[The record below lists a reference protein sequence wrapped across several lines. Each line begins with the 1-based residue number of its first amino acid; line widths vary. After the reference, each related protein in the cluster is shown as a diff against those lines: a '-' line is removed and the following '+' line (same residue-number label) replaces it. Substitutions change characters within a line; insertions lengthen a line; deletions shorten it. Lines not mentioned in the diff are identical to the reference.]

1 MNPSIATFA
10 IIVAA
15 GFATCGVSL
24 AQEQPALKKVAT
36 FEHQVTGVTVGR
48 DDRIFVNF
56 PRWTEDSPVSVA
68 EVMKDGSIKPFPD
81 EAWNSWRNVLK
92 NKVTPQDHWICVQSV
107 VADHDGNLWVLDPAS
122 PAIAGAL
129 PGGAKLVKI
138 DLGTNKVTQTIAFD
152 DKAAPPYSYLNDVR
166 FSPDNQ
172 TAYITDSGLKGALV
186 VVDVKSGATRR
197 LLEGHPTTMPEKDV
211 VVHTDGKELRRPD
224 GRTAEFASDGI
235 ELSKDGKHLYWQA
248 LTGKTLYRIPTD
260 ALRDTKLSDAALA
273 KKIERVGEN
282 GVADGLWID
291 RAGRMYISALEEDS
305 IKIRRG
311 DKVETLIRD
320 KRLRWPDTFA
330 ESSDGTIY
338 VTASRIQDSAQYN
351 PKAGP
356 ALETYL
362 FTFNPAKK
370 ASTK

>member
-1 MNPSIATFA
+1 MNPSIAKFA

-15 GFATCGVSL
+15 GFATYGVSL
-24 AQEQPALKKVAT
+24 AQDQPALKKVAT

-68 EVMKDGSIKPFPD
+68 ELMKDGSIKPFPD
-81 EAWNSWRNVLK
+81 EAWNSFRNVLK
-92 NKVTPQDHWICVQSV
+92 NKVSPQDHWVCVQSV
-107 VADHDGNLWVLDPAS
+107 TADHDGNLWVLDPAS
-122 PAIAGAL
+122 PAISGVL

-138 DLGTNKVTQTIAFD
+138 DLGTNTVTETIAFD
-152 DKAAPPYSYLNDVR
+152 ETVAPPYSYLNDVR
-166 FSPDNQ
+166 FSPDDQ

-186 VVDVKSGATRR
+186 VVDLKSGAAKR
-197 LLEGHPTTMPEKDV
+197 LLEGHPTVMPEKDV
-211 VVHTDGKELRRPD
+211 VVHADGKELRRPD

-235 ELSKDGKHLYWQA
+235 ELSEDGKHLYWQA

-260 ALRDTKLSDAALA
+260 ALHDAKMSNEALA
-273 KKIERVGEN
+273 TKIERVGEN

-291 RAGRMYISALEEDS
+291 KGGTMYISALEEDS
-305 IKIRRG
+305 IKMRKR

-330 ESSDGTIY
+330 ESSDGMIY
-338 VTASRIQDSAQYN
+338 VTASRIQDSAQFN
-351 PKAGP
+351 PKAGL

-362 FTFNPAKK
+362 FTFKPAE
-370 ASTK
+370 

>member
-1 MNPSIATFA
+1 MKLSIAAFTFM
-10 IIVAA
+10 VAA
-15 GFATCGVSL
+15 GFATWDVLL

-36 FEHQVTGVTVGR
+36 FEHQVTGVTVGK

-81 EAWNSWRNVLK
+81 EGWNSWRNRLK
-92 NKVTPQDHWICVQSV
+92 NKVTPHDHWVCVQSV

-122 PAIAGAL
+122 PAIAGAV
-129 PGGAKLVKI
+129 PGGPKLVKI
-138 DLGTNKVTQTIAFD
+138 DLATNKVTRTIAFD
-152 DKAAPPYSYLNDVR
+152 EKAAPPYSYLNDVR
-166 FSPDNQ
+166 FSPDIQ
-172 TAYITDSGLKGALV
+172 AAYITDSGLKGALV
-186 VVDVKSGATRR
+186 VVDLKSGTARR
-197 LLEGHPTTMPEKDV
+197 LLEGHPTAMPEKDV
-211 VVHTDGKELRRPD
+211 VVHADGKELRRPD

-260 ALRDTKLSDAALA
+260 ALHDATMSNEALA
-273 KKIERVGEN
+273 AKIERIGEN

-291 RAGRMYISALEEDS
+291 RAGTMYISALEEDS
-305 IKIRRG
+305 IKTRKG
-311 DKVETLIRD
+311 EKVETLIRD
-320 KRLRWPDTFA
+320 KELRWPDTFA

-338 VTASRIQDSAQYN
+338 VTASRIQDSAQFD

-362 FTFNPAKK
+362 FTFKPAE
-370 ASTK
+370 

>member
-1 MNPSIATFA
+1 MNPSIAAFA
-10 IIVAA
+10 VFVAG
-15 GFATCGVSL
+15 GFATCSVLL

-36 FEHQVTGVTVGR
+36 FEHQVTGVTVGKG
-48 DDRIFVNF
+48 DRVFVNF

-92 NKVTPQDHWICVQSV
+92 NKVTPQDHWVCVQSV

-122 PAIAGAL
+122 PAIAGVV

-138 DLGTNKVTQTIAFD
+138 DLGTTKVTQTIAFD
-152 DKAAPPYSYLNDVR
+152 EQTAPPYSYLNDVR

-186 VVDVKSGATRR
+186 VVDLKSGAARR
-197 LLEGHPTTMPEKDV
+197 LLEGHPTTMPEKNV

-235 ELSKDGKHLYWQA
+235 ELSEDGKHLYWQA
-248 LTGKTLYRIPTD
+248 LTGKTLYQIPT
-260 ALRDTKLSDAALA
+260 AALHNA
-273 KKIERVGEN
+273 KMSNEDLDKQIERVGEN
-282 GVADGLWID
+282 GVSDGLWID
-291 RAGRMYISALEEDS
+291 KAGTMYISALEEDS
-305 IKIRRG
+305 IKTRKG
-311 DKVETLIRD
+311 GNVETLIRD

-338 VTASRIQDSAQYN
+338 VTASRIQDSAQFN

-356 ALETYL
+356 AVETYL
-362 FTFNPAKK
+362 FTFKPAK
-370 ASTK
+370 

>member
-1 MNPSIATFA
+1 
-10 IIVAA
+10 
-15 GFATCGVSL
+15 
-24 AQEQPALKKVAT
+24 
-36 FEHQVTGVTVGR
+36 
-48 DDRIFVNF
+48 
-56 PRWTEDSPVSVA
+56 
-68 EVMKDGSIKPFPD
+68 
-81 EAWNSWRNVLK
+81 
-92 NKVTPQDHWICVQSV
+92 VQSV

-122 PAIAGAL
+122 PAIAGVV
-129 PGGAKLVKI
+129 PGGPKLVKI

-152 DKAAPPYSYLNDVR
+152 GKTAPPYSYLNDVR

-172 TAYITDSGLKGALV
+172 TAYLTDSGLKGALV
-186 VVDVKSGATRR
+186 VVDLKSGTAKR

-211 VVHTDGKELRRPD
+211 VVHADGKELRRPD

-260 ALRDTKLSDAALA
+260 ALHDTKMSNEALA
-273 KKIERVGEN
+273 TKIERIGEN

-291 RAGRMYISALEEDS
+291 RSGTMYISALDEDS
-305 IKIRRG
+305 IKTRKG
-311 DKVETLIRD
+311 NKVETLIRD
-320 KRLRWPDTFA
+320 KQLRWPDTFS

-338 VTASRIQDSAQYN
+338 VTASRIQDSAQFN

-362 FTFNPAKK
+362 FRFKPAE
-370 ASTK
+370 

>member
-1 MNPSIATFA
+1 MYSRIATLA
-10 IIVAA
+10 ITVAA
-15 GFATCGVSL
+15 GFATFRVSL

-68 EVMKDGSIKPFPD
+68 EVMKDGSIRPFPD

-92 NKVTPQDHWICVQSV
+92 NEITPQDHWVCVQSV
-107 VADHDGNLWVLDPAS
+107 VADHDGNLWALDPAS
-122 PAIAGAL
+122 PAIAGVV

-138 DLGTNKVTQTIAFD
+138 DLGTNKVTQSIAFD
-152 DKAAPPYSYLNDVR
+152 EKAAPPYSYLNDVR

-186 VVDVKSGATRR
+186 VVDLKSGAARR
-197 LLEGHPTTMPEKDV
+197 LLAGHRTTMPEKDV
-211 VVHTDGKELRRPD
+211 IVHTGGKELRRPD

-235 ELSKDGKHLYWQA
+235 ELSKDGKHLCWQA

-260 ALRDTKLSDAALA
+260 ALRDAKLSNEALV

-282 GVADGLWID
+282 GVSDGLWID
-291 RAGRMYISALEEDS
+291 RAGTMYISALEEDS
-305 IKIRRG
+305 IKMRKG

-320 KRLRWPDTFA
+320 EQLRWPDTFA

-338 VTASRIQDSAQYN
+338 VTASRIQDSAQFI

-362 FTFNPAKK
+362 FAFKPSK
-370 ASTK
+370 

>member
-1 MNPSIATFA
+1 MATGL
-10 IIVAA
+10 AA
-15 GFATCGVSL
+15 CGVL
-24 AQEQPALKKVAT
+24 HAKEQPALKEVAT
-36 FEHQVTGVTVGR
+36 FEHQVTGVTVGKG
-48 DDRIFVNF
+48 DRIFVNF

-92 NKVTPQDHWICVQSV
+92 NKVTPQDHWVCVQSV

-122 PAIAGAL
+122 PAIAGVVL
-129 PGGAKLVKI
+129 GGAKLVKI
-138 DLGTNKVTQTIAFD
+138 DLETNKVTQTIAFD
-152 DKAAPPYSYLNDVR
+152 EKTAPPYSYLNDVR

-172 TAYITDSGLKGALV
+172 IAYITDSGLKGAIV
-186 VVDVKSGATRR
+186 VVDLKIGAARR
-197 LLEGHPTTMPEKDV
+197 LLEGHDTTMPEKDV

-235 ELSKDGKHLYWQA
+235 EISEDGKYLYWQA

-260 ALRDTKLSDAALA
+260 ALLDANLSNEALA
-273 KKIERVGEN
+273 AKIERVGEN
-282 GVADGLWID
+282 GVSDGLWID
-291 RAGRMYISALEEDS
+291 RAGTMYISALEEDS
-305 IKIRRG
+305 IKTRKG

-320 KRLRWPDTFA
+320 KQLRWPDTFA

-351 PKAGP
+351 TKAGL

-362 FTFNPAKK
+362 YTFKPAK
-370 ASTK
+370 